1 MIGTTITRA
10 MTVGAVLTLSAC
22 ASQVMEGYV
31 GQSITEPMLDYGQPA
46 AIFDLPDGRRAF
58 QWSISSWG
66 SVPIVSTDTTSNG
79 VHDWADVTRTRTIS
93 IPVEETCLYTLYGV
107 PRGND
112 WIVTGYRQ
120 PSLECE

>member
-1 MIGTTITRA
+1 MYRETTQA
-10 MTVGAVLTLSAC
+10 LALGAVLTLSAC

-31 GQSITEPMLDYGQPA
+31 GKSITEPMLDYGQPA
-46 AIFDLPDGRRAF
+46 AVFDLPDGRRAF

-66 SVPIVSTDTTSNG
+66 SVPIVSTDTRTSGG
-79 VHDWADVTRTRTIS
+79 VGDWADVTRTRTIS

-120 PSLECE
+120 PSLDCE

>member
-1 MIGTTITRA
+1 
-10 MTVGAVLTLSAC
+10 
-22 ASQVMEGYV
+22 MEGYV
-31 GQSITEPMLDYGQPA
+31 GRSITEPMLDYGQPA
-46 AIFDLPDGRRAF
+46 AVFDLPDGRRAF

-66 SVPIVSTDTTSNG
+66 SVPIVSTDSRTSDG
-79 VHDWADVTRTRTIS
+79 IHDWADVTRTRTIH

-120 PSLECE
+120 PSFECA